1 MRPDGGRFVIGVATC
16 QPRRDEPGTA
26 TWRPRP
32 RTGSGCWPSSPTPTT
47 RWTADGQWVGY
58 VIFTDG
64 EAGIDGL
71 PPGEAGPIRV
81 AGHEHRAKLVGV
93 DDVRF
98 LQYPDR
104 VIEPTMALR
113 RDLAREIRRARP
125 EVPLTATYATS
136 TPVTTP
142 RRSAGGSG

>member
-1 MRPDGGRFVIGVATC
+1 M
-16 QPRRDEPGTA
+16 
-26 TWRPRP
+26 
-32 RTGSGCWPSSPTPTT
+32 
-47 RWTADGQWVGY
+47 
-58 VIFTDG
+58 
-64 EAGIDGL
+64 
-71 PPGEAGPIRV
+71 

-125 EVPLTATYATS
+125 EVPLTATYDLTYGLGAGQQIATRLS
-136 TPVTTP
+136 IV
-142 RRSAGGSG
+142 RSAAPPWTPC